1 MAAANQWG
9 IYLRDIAEQIQVFDI
24 KKKPAQL
31 CGELAA
37 GGPFSLIEIDTL
49 QAFADVKSSD
59 GNAEYVEFLSQVRP
73 MTRVPGRPTIM
84 VSAHPVKGADENSL
98 IRGAGAILNLRRRA
112 ATSNCAGKASTASA
126 RPRSRQLRW
135 SANCRIE
142 SSCSIASQT
151 SATPSASR
159 SRRSGGGRSRAA
171 GK

>member
-1 MAAANQWG
+1 MGNIPARHRRTDPG
-9 IYLRDIAEQIQVFDI
+9 LRHQEKARSVMRR
-24 KKKPAQL
+24 A
-31 CGELAA
+31 CG
-37 GGPFSLIEIDTL
+37 GSPFSLIEIDTL

-126 RPRSRQLRW
+126 RPCSRQLRW

-151 SATPSASR
+151 SATPSASH